1 MNMRG
6 RRHTC
11 GLRLPLLL
19 LIGPLLTLA
28 ASAAFADDLIT
39 TGNLRFV
46 ATTFITLRLDDGRVI
61 DARLPRRGPLAAAG
75 LVAQYRL
82 GDRVQIVCKPIRPD
96 FDEAAN
102 RSHQLELA
110 LIELVRGPTP
120 DELLGVRAS
129 LSWQQ
134 GENLLK
140 PSTLLVP
147 EPAPGR
153 PVLPAGFEAIRK
165 VNLARIEALPSF
177 LADETAIRWRKP
189 KGSAEWQRVDTIES
203 EISFQGARA
212 IRGKIRINGKS
223 WQSSSPWLPGPNWGL
238 GFGTDLQPLFSQQCV
253 NEFAAAG
260 EEAVRGQ
267 QLRVFSFRAPQDG
280 CFGPGTLGYQQY
292 AAEHRG
298 RILVDGEGN
307 VVQVEHEDVG
317 TPPDLGTGST
327 IVLIW
332 EAIRIGETSHLL
344 PASLDWVWR
353 SDQKGDMWRV
363 HAEYRNHHHFETGVT
378 IRPEKTPPS
387 QRK

>member
-6 RRHTC
+6 RPLTC
-11 GLRLPLLL
+11 GLPLLL
-19 LIGPLLTLA
+19 IGAFLTLA
-28 ASAAFADDLIT
+28 ASAAFADDLVT

-46 ATTFITLRLDDGRVI
+46 ATTYMTLRLADGRVI
-61 DARLPRRGPLAAAG
+61 DARLPRKGPRSAAS

-82 GDRVQIVCKPIRPD
+82 GDRVQNVCTPIRPD

-110 LIELVRGPTP
+110 HVEYVRGPTP

-140 PSTLLVP
+140 PSALLVP
-147 EPAPGR
+147 DPTPAIPA
-153 PVLPAGFEAIRK
+153 LPAGFESIRQ
-165 VNLARIEALPSF
+165 VNRARIEAFPSF
-177 LADETAIRWRKP
+177 LADETATRWRKP
-189 KGSAEWQRVDTIES
+189 KGATEWQRVDTIES
-203 EISFQGARA
+203 EISFQGAQA
-212 IRGKIRINGKS
+212 IRRNVRINGKP
-223 WQSSSPWLPGPNWGL
+223 WRSSSPWLPGANWGL
-238 GFGTDLQPLFSQQCV
+238 GFGTDLQPLFNPRCV

-280 CFGPGTLGYQQY
+280 CFGPDTIGYQQY

-298 RILVDGEGN
+298 RLLVDRAGN
-307 VVQVEHEDVG
+307 VVQLEHEDVG
-317 TPPDLGTGST
+317 TPPDLGMGIA
-327 IVLIW
+327 IVLTW
-332 EAIRIGETSHLL
+332 EEIKIGAASHLL
-344 PASLDWVWR
+344 PAALDWVWR
-353 SDQKGDMWRV
+353 SDEKGDMWRV
-363 HAEYRNHHHFETGVT
+363 HADYRNHHHFETGVT
-378 IRPEKTPPS
+378 IRPEKTAPS

>member
-6 RRHTC
+6 RRRTC
-11 GLRLPLLL
+11 CLPVL
-19 LIGPLLTLA
+19 LIGPLLILA
-28 ASAAFADDLIT
+28 ATAAFADDLVA

-46 ATTFITLRLDDGRVI
+46 TASFMTLRLADGRVI
-61 DARLPRRGPLAAAG
+61 DARLPKKGPLAAAS

-82 GDRVQIVCKPIRPD
+82 GDRLQIVCTPIRPH

-110 LIELVRGPTP
+110 HVEYVRGPTP

-134 GENLLK
+134 GQNLLK
-140 PSTLLVP
+140 PSALLVP
-147 EPAPGR
+147 EPTPAAPA
-153 PVLPAGFEAIRK
+153 LPAGFDAIRK
-165 VNLARIEALPSF
+165 VNLARIEAFPSF
-177 LADETAIRWRKP
+177 LADETATRWRKP
-189 KGSAEWQRVDTIES
+189 KGATEWQRVDTIES

-212 IRGKIRINGKS
+212 IRGKVRINGKS

-238 GFGTDLQPLFSQQCV
+238 GFGTDLQPLFYPHCV

-260 EEAVRGQ
+260 EETVRGQ
-267 QLRVFSFRAPQDG
+267 PLRVFSFRSPQDG
-280 CFGPGTLGYQQY
+280 CFGPGTIGYQQY

-298 RILVDGEGN
+298 RIFVDRENN

-317 TPPDLGTGST
+317 TPPDLGAGST
-327 IVLIW
+327 IVLLW
-332 EAIRIGETSHLL
+332 EPVSIGATTHLL

-353 SDQKGDMWRV
+353 GDQNGDMWRV

-378 IRPEKTPPS
+378 IRPEKTPS
-387 QRK
+387 QWK